1 MQSIWYS
8 YYKDRPPIPTQ
19 SLEQALRLILKENSF
34 QFDGKNYLETHR
46 TALGTKVAVAFANI
60 FITKV
65 QTQLLNKRAKKPICW
80 KRYIGN
86 IFSLWD
92 TGREEITHF
101 IEQANN
107 HHATIKFTAEISED
121 KVTFLDTIIIVY
133 KGESFNSMLI
143 LDVGTHFKPT
153 ETFQY
158 THLYILPPIRGQEGL
173 NKRRSPQATHNK
185 FLKRKLSKRTRL
197 IPKAP

>member
-1 MQSIWYS
+1 MGI
-8 YYKDRPPIPTQ
+8 
-19 SLEQALRLILKENSF
+19 
-34 QFDGKNYLETHR
+34 
-46 TALGTKVAVAFANI
+46 KVAVAFANI
-60 FITKV
+60 FMTKV
-65 QTQLLNKRAKKPICW
+65 LTELLNKSAKSLSVGKDN
-80 KRYIGN
+80 YIGN
-86 IFSLWD
+86 IFALWD

-121 KVTFLDTIIIVY
+121 KVTFLDTIVY

-143 LDVGTHFKPT
+143 LDVGMHFKPT

-173 NKRRSPQATHNK
+173 NKRLTNCLA
-185 FLKRKLSKRTRL
+185 
-197 IPKAP
+197 